1 MPSTVTIYNNALKE
15 MAQGTLRFDGNTSF
29 KVLLVG
35 TGSTYTTPPNK
46 SHITRTDFTSNNGAE
61 ASGSGYTAGGSAVAF
76 TNNSVTIDG
85 TNNVIKIAIPTVNWA
100 NSTVS
105 AKGAV
110 LYTNTGNSATDKLV
124 AYIDFGGTVSSSAST
139 LSLTFSTELK
149 LQN

>member
-29 KVLLVG
+29 KVMLAG
-35 TGSTYTTPPNK
+35 TGSTYTVSKN
-46 SHITRTDFTSNNGAE
+46 HITRTDFTSNNGAE